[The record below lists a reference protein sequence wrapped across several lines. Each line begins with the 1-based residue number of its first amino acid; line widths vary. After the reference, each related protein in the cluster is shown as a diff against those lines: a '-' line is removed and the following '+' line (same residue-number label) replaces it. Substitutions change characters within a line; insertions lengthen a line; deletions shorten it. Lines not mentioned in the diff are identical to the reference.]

1 MQQGQSCLC
10 LTKRPTGEVPAGER
24 PAFFIGVNMTFK
36 ITAQID
42 QIVTKEVQLLIKAE
56 SEEEA
61 QAKARDALQSYP
73 EAVNTPGVSRIVTN
87 KSHYWIPK
95 SIDFLCIKKVKGS

>member
-1 MQQGQSCLC
+1 M
-10 LTKRPTGEVPAGER
+10 P
-24 PAFFIGVNMTFK
+24 FK

-42 QIVTKEVQLLIKAE
+42 QIVTKEVQLLIEAR

-61 QAKARDALQSYP
+61 QEKARDALSTYP
-73 EAVNTPGVSRIVTN
+73 EPVATPGVLRMVTN

-95 SIDFLCIKKVKGS
+95 SIDFLRIKKVKAA

>member
-1 MQQGQSCLC
+1 M
-10 LTKRPTGEVPAGER
+10 PY
-24 PAFFIGVNMTFK
+24 K

-42 QIVTKEVQLLIKAE
+42 QIVTKEVQLLIEAR

-61 QAKARDALQSYP
+61 QEKVRDALSTYP
-73 EAVNTPGVSRIVTN
+73 EPVSTPGVLRIVTN

-95 SIDFLCIKKVKGS
+95 SIDFLRIKKVKSSG

>member
-1 MQQGQSCLC
+1 
-10 LTKRPTGEVPAGER
+10 
-24 PAFFIGVNMTFK
+24 MTFK

-42 QIVTKEVQLLIKAE
+42 QIVTKKVQLLIEAR

-61 QAKARDALQSYP
+61 QERARDALQSYP
-73 EAVNTPGVSRIVTN
+73 EAVNTPGVRRIVTN

-95 SIDFLCIKKVKGS
+95 SIEFLHIKKVKAS

>member
-1 MQQGQSCLC
+1 M
-10 LTKRPTGEVPAGER
+10 P
-24 PAFFIGVNMTFK
+24 FK

-42 QIVTKEVQLLIKAE
+42 QIVTKEVQLLIEAR

-61 QAKARDALQSYP
+61 QEKARDALQSYP
-73 EAVNTPGVSRIVTN
+73 EVVNTPGVMRIVTN

-95 SIDFLCIKKVKGS
+95 SIDFLRIKKVKQS

>member
-1 MQQGQSCLC
+1 M
-10 LTKRPTGEVPAGER
+10 P
-24 PAFFIGVNMTFK
+24 FK

-42 QIVTKEVQLLIKAE
+42 QIVTKEVQLLIEAR

-61 QAKARDALQSYP
+61 QEKVRDALSTYP
-73 EAVNTPGVSRIVTN
+73 EPASTAGVLRIVTN

-95 SIDFLCIKKVKGS
+95 SIDFLRIKKVKQA